1 MRIILSNS
9 SGDPIYQQISSQVKK
24 QIISGDLEAGEAL
37 PSIRSLAKELQ
48 VSVIT
53 TKNAYEVLEKEGF
66 INTVAGRGTF
76 VASQNRELLKEKKL
90 KIVEEKLAEAVE
102 QANLLGIST
111 EEIIEMIR
119 ILTMEE

>member
-24 QIISGDLEAGEAL
+24 QIISGDLEAGETL